1 MTKPKTHIVTFA
13 DLTLET
19 RTDGKPVYRWWGTD
33 GDDLIIFNVPAEQ
46 TRGIPIAAFGGPGRD
61 SMTKTPGTGPMK
73 FYGDEPRG
81 KQGAPLVGDDP
92 DVFDFNR
99 IDLGAG
105 DRGVGGGP
113 TDYILHKSDYGR
125 FGAAEMRAFRPD
137 EDRLIANGEAGFR
150 VTDVDFRFIDRT
162 HATEREGLIRSI
174 TIEFESSNPL
184 AGKSTAEVWF
194 NAGREP
200 EPEEYWLDWLGG
212 TGAAGRK
219 IEAAQAFVEAGVD
232 DGWLVIA

>member
-1 MTKPKTHIVTFA
+1 MSRPNVKIVTFA
-13 DLTLET
+13 DLMLEV
-19 RTDGKPVYRWWGTD
+19 RNDGDLVYRFRGTE
-33 GDDLIIFNVPAEQ
+33 GDDMIIVNVPAWQ
-46 TRGIPIAAFGGPGRD
+46 TGGIPIAIFGGPGRD
-61 SMTKTPGTGPMK
+61 SLTKTPGTGPVK

-137 EDRLIANGEAGFR
+137 EDRLIANGEAGFH
-150 VTDVDFRFIDRT
+150 VTDVDFRFIDRS